1 MKINMPQAAQDII
14 NTLTEHG
21 YEAYIVGGCVRD
33 VVLGRQPEDWDITT
47 SAPPLTVKNLF
58 RRTVDTGLKHGTVT
72 VMLGKT
78 GYEVTTYRIDGEYR
92 DGRHPDSVEFTA
104 NLLEDLKRRD
114 FTINSMAYNDK
125 EGIVDAFNGLG
136 DIERKVVRCVGNAS
150 HRFTEDALRM
160 MRAIRFSAQL
170 SFDIEEDTGNA
181 VRKLS
186 HTISKVS
193 AERIQTELTK
203 TLCSGHPDYVFLFE
217 DYGLSPYILPVLDRL
232 TKAGKRELSKRILLN
247 LPSDTVLRYAA
258 LLYDEGESEAEKVLR
273 ELRFDNRTVSAVSK
287 LAMYA
292 KLPLVNDEAKI
303 RKNLNI
309 CGPDIYE
316 KLLLLREAISI
327 AVCEDT
333 QIYEDIRSTLN
344 MIFERGDCYSL
355 SMLKFS
361 GKDLI
366 AMGIKDGKQIGYILN
381 VLLDEVIE
389 HPEKNDFE
397 TLKAMAKCS

>member
-114 FTINSMAYNDK
+114 FTINAMAYNDK

-397 TLKAMAKCS
+397 PLKAMAKCS

>member
-1 MKINMPQAAQDII
+1 M
-14 NTLTEHG
+14 
-21 YEAYIVGGCVRD
+21 
-33 VVLGRQPEDWDITT
+33 
-47 SAPPLTVKNLF
+47 
-58 RRTVDTGLKHGTVT
+58 
-72 VMLGKT
+72 
-78 GYEVTTYRIDGEYR
+78 
-92 DGRHPDSVEFTA
+92 
-104 NLLEDLKRRD
+104 
-114 FTINSMAYNDK
+114 
-125 EGIVDAFNGLG
+125 
-136 DIERKVVRCVGNAS
+136 
-150 HRFTEDALRM
+150 
-160 MRAIRFSAQL
+160 
-170 SFDIEEDTGNA
+170 
-181 VRKLS
+181 
-186 HTISKVS
+186 
-193 AERIQTELTK
+193 
-203 TLCSGHPDYVFLFE
+203 FE

>member
-114 FTINSMAYNDK
+114 FTINAMAYNDK

>member
-114 FTINSMAYNDK
+114 FTINAMAYNDK

-160 MRAIRFSAQL
+160 MRAIRFSAQP

>member
-14 NTLTEHG
+14 NTLTGHG

-47 SAPPLTVKNLF
+47 SAPPLTVKDLF

-72 VMLGKT
+72 VMMGKT

-114 FTINSMAYNDK
+114 FTINAMAYNDK
-125 EGIVDAFNGLG
+125 EGIVDAFDGLG

-203 TLCSGHPDYVFLFE
+203 TLCSGHPDYVFLFD

-232 TKAGKRELSKRILLN
+232 TKAGKRALSKRILLN

-287 LAMYA
+287 LARYA
-292 KLPLVNDEAKI
+292 TLPLVNDEAKI

-366 AMGIKDGKQIGYILN
+366 AMGIKDGKQIGHILN

-389 HPEKNDFE
+389 YPEKNDFE

>member
-14 NTLTEHG
+14 NTLTGHG

-114 FTINSMAYNDK
+114 FTINAMAYNDK
-125 EGIVDAFNGLG
+125 EGIVDAFYGLG